1 MLRNFNQRTEEQKI
15 KWFFCTN
22 KPRVLQELMTLSGDY
37 LGEMETIDAYSK
49 NAHFI
54 RRYENSVWR
63 VIVEDKVRGR
73 VARVD
78 LVQIR
83 ITPETEGYLREYMG
97 EYDFNRVK
105 DKYPRDFIE
114 YICTSYGKML
124 PLNAIGY
131 ELKRLYLFWYTK
143 TKGKF
148 QNYFPFKRGRA
159 PFADK
164 TGMLKGDVKFIGLE
178 LPKAD
183 PGGEVCKIRYQQYIW
198 AKEFNLLP
206 EHPRQGRVMYNRASV
221 PHALETYTTAIDPKH
236 HTQAKLIKGEEFWI
250 EHRNDD
256 FIYCVLPTV
265 NFLGTS
271 IGVRLPNFTTDVMIK
286 SMMTTLNDDVKT
298 LDKLIRYKNGQPL
311 AVFSPQAMLGNWFGY
326 YPRYQS
332 VDNKL
337 LVTGYEKPPAFSALF
352 SLELSNITVITLE
365 YEKGLK

>member
-1 MLRNFNQRTEEQKI
+1 MI
-15 KWFFCTN
+15 
-22 KPRVLQELMTLSGDY
+22 LSGDY
-37 LGEMETIDAYSK
+37 LGVLVAADPCSK
-49 NAHFI
+49 NAHYL

-63 VIVEDKVRGR
+63 VIVEDKAHEC

-83 ITPETEGYLREYMG
+83 ITPETEGYIREYMG
-97 EYDFNRVK
+97 EYDFNRVE

-148 QNYFPFKRGRA
+148 QNYFFFKRGTA
-159 PFADK
+159 PFADRV
-164 TGMLKGDVKFIGLE
+164 GLLKGEIKFIGLKV
-178 LPKAD
+178 PKPRCAGAVGD
-183 PGGEVCKIRYQQYIW
+183 IRYQQYIW
-198 AKEFNLLP
+198 AKVFNLLP

-221 PHALETYTTAIDPKH
+221 PHALETYTTAIDPNH
-236 HTQAKLIKGEEFWI
+236 HTQAKLINGEEFWI

-256 FIYCVLPTV
+256 YIYCVLPTV

-271 IGVRLPNFTTDVMIK
+271 IGVRLPKFTTDDMIK
-286 SMMTTLNDDVKT
+286 NMMSTLNDDVKT

-311 AVFSPQAMLGNWFGY
+311 AVFSPQAMLENWFGY
-326 YPRYQS
+326 YPHYQS
-332 VDNKL
+332 VDNRL